1 MNKPLI
7 LHVYQLPTNIKLNN
21 HGYKNK
27 HNWVRFTGTK
37 EVVTNTKKIKEK
49 SAFWLQ
55 VLPKR
60 KVYILRGLFSKIRI
74 L

>member
-7 LHVYQLPTNIKLNN
+7 LHAYQLPTNIKLNN

-37 EVVTNTKKIKEK
+37 EVVTNTKK
-49 SAFWLQ
+49 L
-55 VLPKR
+55 R
-60 KVYILRGLFSKIRI
+60 KNQLSGYKFYQNVRFIY
-74 L
+74 

>member
-37 EVVTNTKKIKEK
+37 EVVTNTKK
-49 SAFWLQ
+49 L
-55 VLPKR
+55 R
-60 KVYILRGLFSKIRI
+60 KNQLSGYKFYQNVRFIY
-74 L
+74 